1 MTKKKGVKVGPK
13 RIEKVRQAVIGITC
27 ELDQL
32 TQDEL
37 RAFIDAE
44 LSKIKFKYTPKF
56 KLGKYLNDCVLL
68 EDIDDDDAVD
78 GLEDNAMQV
87 DISVLLE
94 LNYDPALIG
103 ALAGY
108 KKGVLYILGTD
119 WLYPMQLKELSGQE
133 LRYLAIKLAY
143 YTTQKELE

>member
-1 MTKKKGVKVGPK
+1 MTKKKVVKVGPK
-13 RIEKVRQAVIGITC
+13 RIEKVRQAVVGITC

-68 EDIDDDDAVD
+68 EDIDDDDAETVKNGIAD
-78 GLEDNAMQV
+78 
-87 DISVLLE
+87 
-94 LNYDPALIG
+94 
-103 ALAGY
+103 ALAFV
-108 KKGVLYILGTD
+108 VLRAL
-119 WLYPMQLKELSGQE
+119 QE
-133 LRYLAIKLAY
+133 
-143 YTTQKELE
+143 E